1 MTSQY
6 KVNLFTVQISRSKVS
21 YFTLWS
27 ELVHSSDFTL

>member
-21 YFTLWS
+21 YFTL
-27 ELVHSSDFTL
+27 